1 MACTTSAARWAD
13 SRHCRLRIT
22 SSPAGALRMGVTA
35 CTATPLISS
44 SSSYIWMS
52 ATEAPVANG
61 IDADVPGST
70 VLTAPQADAKDSKQM
85 FLADRDGDYLGGRL
99 KHERGERKGRR
110 FDDAAL
116 DGARALNRSEIV
128 MRHRLRA

>member
-1 MACTTSAARWAD
+1 MRTCRAQPY
-13 SRHCRLRIT
+13 SRLLR
-22 SSPAGALRMGVTA
+22 G
-35 CTATPLISS
+35 
-44 SSSYIWMS
+44 
-52 ATEAPVANG
+52 E
-61 IDADVPGST
+61 
-70 VLTAPQADAKDSKQM
+70 ADAKDSKQM

-128 MRHRLRA
+128 MRHRLKTQA